1 MALLIAHKLIELNYL
16 PKPPLKEKW
25 KDFRGNAE
33 LIRVEK
39 LIVLK
44 KYLKQYVATDHRDL
58 DIEHIENIEKVFIT
72 KHPRLRGEL
81 AVLTDKLI

>member
-1 MALLIAHKLIELNYL
+1 M
-16 PKPPLKEKW
+16 
-25 KDFRGNAE
+25 
-33 LIRVEK
+33 
-39 LIVLK
+39 IVLK